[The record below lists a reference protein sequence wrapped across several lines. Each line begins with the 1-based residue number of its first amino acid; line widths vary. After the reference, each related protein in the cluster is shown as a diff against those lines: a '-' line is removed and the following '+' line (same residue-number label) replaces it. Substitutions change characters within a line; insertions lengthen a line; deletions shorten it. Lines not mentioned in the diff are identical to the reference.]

1 MSLPVKDVFITE
13 AELAEWLNVSKSTL
27 HKLREDGGL
36 PFRLIS
42 QCIRYSTLEIEEWLK
57 GRRINTPESTLPE
70 SAEMASV
77 IINRAELQQE

>member
-1 MSLPVKDVFITE
+1 MSFPIKDVFITE

-27 HKLREDGGL
+27 HKLREENL
-36 PFRLIS
+36 PFTLVGS
-42 QCIRYSTLEIEEWLK
+42 CIRYSTLEIEEWLK
-57 GRRINTPESTLPE
+57 GRRINTPESTFPE

>member
-1 MSLPVKDVFITE
+1 MSLPTKEILITE

-27 HKLREDGGL
+27 HKLREDGIL
-36 PFRLIS
+36 PFRLIGS
-42 QCIRYSTLEIEEWLK
+42 CIRYSTLEIEEWLK
-57 GRRINTPESTLPE
+57 GRSINTPESTLPE